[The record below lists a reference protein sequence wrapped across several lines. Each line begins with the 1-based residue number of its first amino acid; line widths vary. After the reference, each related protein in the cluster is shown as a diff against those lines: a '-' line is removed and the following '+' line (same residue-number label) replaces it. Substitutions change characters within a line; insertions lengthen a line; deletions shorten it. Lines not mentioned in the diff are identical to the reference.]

1 MLELRRYNLN
11 RRILLT
17 GGMARGV
24 SRITMNTDEKDH
36 PSPLM
41 LQALTTEHFTLQGA
55 RSVVISEV
63 NSRATIYLSAVSS
76 TVVALAFVTT
86 LSQSQELVRA
96 FALVLLPILCFMG
109 IVTKAR
115 LEQLSLAD
123 FQYQRAINRIR
134 HAYVDVA
141 PDAAR
146 YLMLSIHDDVRGVA
160 HTAVYQEGRRMGLL
174 TAAQMIA
181 VINSVIIGLIVAIAF
196 RWATGSS
203 GITAILAGIVAGV
216 VVAVIDFKMGE
227 ARWKQYVENFDI
239 RFPSPRED

>member
-1 MLELRRYNLN
+1 
-11 RRILLT
+11 
-17 GGMARGV
+17 
-24 SRITMNTDEKDH
+24 MNATENSS

-55 RSVVISEV
+55 RSVIISEV

-96 FALVLLPILCFMG
+96 FALVLLPVLCFMG
-109 IVTKAR
+109 IVTKSR
-115 LEQLSLAD
+115 LEQLSFAD

-141 PDAAR
+141 PEAAR

-160 HTAVYQEGRRMGLL
+160 QTAMYQEGRRMGVL
-174 TAAQMIA
+174 TAAQMIS
-181 VINSVIIGLIVAIAF
+181 VINSVIIGLIIAIAF
-196 RWATGSS
+196 RWLSGTGGLLSLLI
-203 GITAILAGIVAGV
+203 GVVAGV
-216 VVAVIDFKMGE
+216 IVSVIDFRMGE
-227 ARWKQYVENFDI
+227 ARWKEYVEVFEV
-239 RFPSPRED
+239 RFPSPEEGYNEPTR

>member
-1 MLELRRYNLN
+1 
-11 RRILLT
+11 
-17 GGMARGV
+17 
-24 SRITMNTDEKDH
+24 MNATENSS

-55 RSVVISEV
+55 RSVIISEV

-96 FALVLLPILCFMG
+96 FALVLLPVLCFMG
-109 IVTKAR
+109 IVTKSR
-115 LEQLSLAD
+115 LEQLSFAD

-141 PDAAR
+141 PEAAR

-160 HTAVYQEGRRMGLL
+160 QTAMYQEGRRMGVL
-174 TAAQMIA
+174 TAAQMIS
-181 VINSVIIGLIVAIAF
+181 VINSVIIGLIIAIAF
-196 RWATGSS
+196 RWLSGTGGLRSLLI
-203 GITAILAGIVAGV
+203 GVVAGV
-216 VVAVIDFKMGE
+216 IVSVIDFRMGE
-227 ARWKQYVENFDI
+227 ARWKEYVEAFEV
-239 RFPSPRED
+239 RFPSPEEGYNEPTR